1 MNPRTSSPRVAQGR
15 WAAHGRWLLLVGWF
29 LVARFMTAPA
39 GLVAQVL
46 TVREIPEVTVLPA
59 SGWTERLEWS
69 GSPVSSW
76 TALTNPHPITNEYRF
91 IDPAQ
96 GSQVRLYRAVP
107 VGWDPASL
115 LRPGASNEPSG
126 SK

>member
-46 TVREIPEVTVLPA
+46 TVREIPHRGVM
-59 SGWTERLEWS
+59 
-69 GSPVSSW
+69 
-76 TALTNPHPITNEYRF
+76 
-91 IDPAQ
+91 DAQ
-96 GSQVRLYRAVP
+96 RE
-107 VGWDPASL
+107 
-115 LRPGASNEPSG
+115 PG
-126 SK
+126 